1 MTPSPTIPSFDQK
14 KLPPQVRQL
23 TALFYQMGYHFSNIN
38 LPILALMHRSY
49 DSEHNY
55 ERLEFLGDALL
66 GVIIAEALFLRYPS
80 LNEGKLTR
88 MRASLVREETLV
100 IIAKNLKLSDY
111 LILGVGERK
120 GGGRNRASILAD
132 TVEALIGAI
141 YLDSGSF
148 DIVKAC
154 VLAWFGELFD
164 KVDEQKVLKDGKS
177 RLQELLQAHQIAL
190 PRYELIDTLGNAPN
204 QIFIVDCHVN
214 FSLNNQILNNKT
226 TAKGESRRIAEQR
239 CAELMLLELSTKL
252 PPLK

>member
-1 MTPSPTIPSFDQK
+1 MTDITPPIFDQK

-23 TALFYQMGYHFSNIN
+23 TALFYQMGYQFSNIN

-66 GVIIAEALFLRYPS
+66 GVVIAEALFQRNPTY
-80 LNEGKLTR
+80 NEGQLTR
-88 MRASLVREETLV
+88 MRATLVREATLV

-120 GGGRNRASILAD
+120 GGGRQRASILAD
-132 TVEALIGAI
+132 AVEALIGAI
-141 YLDSGSF
+141 YLDSGDF
-148 DIVKAC
+148 NTVKAC
-154 VLAWFGELFD
+154 VLAWFSELFD

-204 QIFIVDCHVN
+204 QTFIVDCHVN
-214 FSLNNQILNNKT
+214 FSLDNQIFNHKT
-226 TAKGESRRIAEQR
+226 NAQGESRRIAEQR
-239 CAELMLLELSTKL
+239 CAELMLLELTKQL
-252 PPLK
+252 N